1 MVKDNVKVIYFK
13 ELNSLR
19 FLGFIGIFFGHIFF
33 STNPEV
39 LNSEVYSLLL
49 SYGKFLG
56 FISLDSFFVLSSFLI
71 TWKALE
77 EYEIS
82 KKFSFKNFL
91 IRRSLR
97 IWPLYFLI
105 VFFGFSVEYIYSFYT
120 GRSPSLPSFWSFLFF
135 ILNFDIIKN
144 GYEFLFFMVF
154 MWSISVE
161 EQFYIFWALVLKWLR
176 KYLITI
182 SVVII
187 LCSII
192 FRIVFIEDNLRLN
205 FHTIS
210 CLGNFGIG
218 AIVSLLF
225 YQRSNIILQFQ
236 KLSKTIV
243 LLVYVLIFTFFIL
256 SPILSNFYIF
266 IIFQRLLFS
275 MFFVFVIVEQTICD
289 NSILK
294 VSNFKFLD
302 YFGKLSYGL
311 YCFHGVIIT
320 IVIKLTGTFD
330 DSFFKSVFIYPIIVL
345 VTTIVVSYF
354 SYEFYESKFLKLKS
368 KFYKSNK

>member
-1 MVKDNVKVIYFK
+1 MIKDNVKLIYFK

-19 FLGFIGIFFGHIFF
+19 FLGFLGIFFGHIFF
-33 STNPEV
+33 STDPEI
-39 LNSEVYSLLL
+39 LNSKVYSLLF
-49 SYGKFLG
+49 SYGKVLG

-77 EYEIS
+77 EYETS
-82 KKFSFKNFL
+82 KKFSLKKFL

-105 VFFGFSVEYIYSFYT
+105 IFLGFSVEYIQLFYNEQ
-120 GRSPSLPSFWSFLFF
+120 SINLPSFWSFLMF

-154 MWSISVE
+154 MWSISIE
-161 EQFYIFWALVLKWLR
+161 EQFYIFWAFILKWLQ
-176 KYLITI
+176 KYIIAI
-182 SVVII
+182 SIVII
-187 LCSII
+187 LCSIT
-192 FRIVFIEDNLRLN
+192 FRILFIEDNLSLN

-218 AIVSLLF
+218 AIVAVLF
-225 YQRSNIILQFQ
+225 YQGSNFILQFQ
-236 KLSKTIV
+236 TLSKPIII
-243 LLVYVLIFTFFIL
+243 LVYLLILAFFVI
-256 SPILSNFYIF
+256 SPILSEINWF
-266 IIFQRLLFS
+266 IIFKRLLFS
-275 MFFVFVIVEQTICD
+275 IFFAFIMIEQTICN

-294 VSNFKFLD
+294 VSTFKLLD

-311 YCFHGVIIT
+311 YCFHGIVIT
-320 IVIKLTGTFD
+320 IIIKLTGSFE
-330 DSFFKSVFIYPIIVL
+330 DSFFKSVFVYPTIVL
-345 VTTIVVSYF
+345 LLTMFISYL

-368 KFYKSNK
+368 KFYTYK